1 MEVSTS
7 AAVTPSIDLAK
18 LALVTSRDEEE
29 DDAVNSDADKGGS
42 ESSNDTDATL
52 VNGDPPRLSVV
63 ESEPPSQSST
73 SKSSKRSVL
82 GKRSRD
88 LERGTSAM
96 DIDAQ
101 DVDGFVMISSPKR
114 TSSPA
119 PMEREK
125 QSKARS
131 PGPKDKDGDVAMKP
145 PPPPPKAKK
154 VSSIDSGGMM
164 FGETIYMTQRPER
177 PADDKQ
183 ASSTMFPSVWT
194 IACSKLKLPC

>member
-1 MEVSTS
+1 MEVSTT

-52 VNGDPPRLSVV
+52 VNGDPPRVSVV
-63 ESEPPSQSST
+63 ESEPPTQSSS

-88 LERGTSAM
+88 LERGASAM

-114 TSSPA
+114 TSSPS

-125 QSKARS
+125 KSKTKS

-145 PPPPPKAKK
+145 PPPPPKARK
-154 VSSIDSGGMM
+154 VNSIDSGGMM
-164 FGETIYMTQRPER
+164 FGETIDEN
-177 PADDKQ
+177 
-183 ASSTMFPSVWT
+183 
-194 IACSKLKLPC
+194 